1 MMMLMS
7 TGQKSEVKEVGVFT
21 PKMEKIGSLGAGDVG
36 YIVSNVKDTSEIKTG
51 DTITLSQRPATEMLP
66 GYKEVRPMVFCGLY
80 PVDTSDYEKL
90 KAALGRLRLNDAA
103 FVYSSESSVALGF
116 GFRCGFLGLLHME
129 IIQERIRR
137 EHDVDIISTYPSVV
151 YKVVKHGGDVIEVD
165 NPVNLPD
172 PGTIEE
178 IREPTINR
186 PGLALS
192 GFFSYFAEKRVQV
205 LGAAE
210 NTYLKSLS
218 PKLRVKRFRA
228 LCEQKIPCVVI
239 SRGAH
244 LDDAL
249 MAVAQNEEIAV
260 FRTPMITMK
269 FINAATIALEVD
281 FSPTVTEFGS
291 MVDILGIGVLIR
303 GVSGIG
309 KSESVLQLI
318 ERGYSLV
325 ADDVTRITSL
335 EGRELM
341 ATAPQVTRYHMEVR
355 GIGIINV
362 ASVFGIGA
370 IRVEKRLDLVVTLKD
385 WSDTEEVDRT
395 GLDREFYEILDIK
408 VPHVTI
414 PVRPGRD
421 LARLI
426 EVAAMDQKLKSLGSN
441 AALEFNT
448 KLLNLMETKSPD
460 GIA

>member
-1 MMMLMS
+1 MADDAA
-7 TGQKSEVKEVGVFT
+7 TQ
-21 PKMEKIGSLGAGDVG
+21 
-36 YIVSNVKDTSEIKTG
+36 
-51 DTITLSQRPATEMLP
+51 TITSDQR
-66 GYKEVRPMVFCGLY
+66 KSV
-80 PVDTSDYEKL
+80 PVVTVESFFNAHQEKL
-90 KAALGRLRLNDAA
+90 AMRLEGPR
-103 FVYSSESSVALGF
+103 VGF
-116 GFRCGFLGLLHME
+116 HR
-129 IIQERIRR
+129 
-137 EHDVDIISTYPSVV
+137 
-151 YKVVKHGGDVIEVD
+151 K
-165 NPVNLPD
+165 
-172 PGTIEE
+172 

-192 GFFSYFAEKRVQV
+192 GFFTYFAEKRVQV

-210 NTYLKSLS
+210 NTYLKSLPS
-218 PKLRVKRFRA
+218 SVRVKRFRA

-244 LDDAL
+244 LDER
-249 MAVAQNEEIAV
+249 MMEVAAEEEIAI

-291 MVDILGIGVLIR
+291 MVDILGVGVLIR
-303 GVSGIG
+303 GESGIG
-309 KSESVLQLI
+309 KSECVLQLI

-325 ADDVTRITSL
+325 ADDVTRVTSL

-341 ATAPQVTRYHMEVR
+341 ATAPALTRYHMEVR

-385 WSDTEEVDRT
+385 WSEMEEFDRT
-395 GLDREFYEILDIK
+395 GLDRELYEILDIK

-448 KLLNLMETKSPD
+448 KLLNSMERKHLD

>member
-1 MMMLMS
+1 L
-7 TGQKSEVKEVGVFT
+7 GAAFLWVGERRQHADDVVFGKLPNT
-21 PKMEKIGSLGAGDVG
+21 QAGSLRSPSMQTPAPCYSSANKVNVG
-36 YIVSNVKDTSEIKTG
+36 SVMSDGPTTQTITSES
-51 DTITLSQRPATEMLP
+51 DQR
-66 GYKEVRPMVFCGLY
+66 KSV
-80 PVDTSDYEKL
+80 PVVTVETFFNTHGEKL
-90 KAALGRLRLNDAA
+90 ALRLEGPR
-103 FVYSSESSVALGF
+103 VGF
-116 GFRCGFLGLLHME
+116 HR
-129 IIQERIRR
+129 
-137 EHDVDIISTYPSVV
+137 
-151 YKVVKHGGDVIEVD
+151 K
-165 NPVNLPD
+165 
-172 PGTIEE
+172 

-309 KSESVLQLI
+309 KSETVLQLI

-341 ATAPQVTRYHMEVR
+341 ATAPELTRYHMEVR

-421 LARLI
+421 RARLI

>member
-1 MMMLMS
+1 MEERRGTQTITS
-7 TGQKSEVKEVGVFT
+7 TSSQQKSV
-21 PKMEKIGSLGAGDVG
+21 
-36 YIVSNVKDTSEIKTG
+36 
-51 DTITLSQRPATEMLP
+51 
-66 GYKEVRPMVFCGLY
+66 
-80 PVDTSDYEKL
+80 PVVTVEGFYNSHAEKL
-90 KAALGRLRLNDAA
+90 HMKLEGQR
-103 FVYSSESSVALGF
+103 VGF
-116 GFRCGFLGLLHME
+116 HR
-129 IIQERIRR
+129 
-137 EHDVDIISTYPSVV
+137 
-151 YKVVKHGGDVIEVD
+151 K
-165 NPVNLPD
+165 
-172 PGTIEE
+172 

-192 GFFSYFAEKRVQV
+192 GFYTYFAEKRVQV

-210 NTYLKSLS
+210 HSYLKSLS
-218 PKLRVKRFRA
+218 SSVRVKRFRE
-228 LCEQKIPCVVI
+228 LCERKIPCLVV
-239 SRGAH
+239 SRGFH
-244 LDDAL
+244 LAPEL
-249 MAVAQNEEIAV
+249 LVVTAEAKIAV

-269 FINAATIALEVD
+269 FINAATIALEMD

-309 KSESVLQLI
+309 KSECVLGLI

-325 ADDVTRITSL
+325 ADDVSRITSL

-341 ATAPQVTRYHMEVR
+341 ATAPELTRNHMEVR
-355 GIGIINV
+355 GIGIIDV
-362 ASVFGIGA
+362 AKVFGIGS
-370 IRVEKRLDLVVTLKD
+370 IRIEKRLDMVVTLKD
-385 WSDTEEVDRT
+385 WNEMEEVDRT

-448 KLLNLMETKSPD
+448 KLLNLMEKKNPD